1 MIVLALV
8 LIFIAIMGLRSD
20 LQRIAAAL
28 ERVGRIDR
36 CVQNI
41 KDAGGIYEATYSK
54 KKEPKDQ
61 I

>member
-8 LIFIAIMGLRSD
+8 LILIAILGIRSD

-41 KDAGGIYEATYSK
+41 KDVVQESEDPDGL
-54 KKEPKDQ
+54 
-61 I
+61 

>member
-8 LIFIAIMGLRSD
+8 LIFIAVLGIRSD
-20 LQRIAAAL
+20 LERIARAL

-41 KDAGGIYEATYSK
+41 KDAREKFNDSQTTRSTGG
-54 KKEPKDQ
+54 
-61 I
+61 